1 MNILEAEVV
10 SSPTGLDENT
20 AKFTIDDPLS
30 PFTLHT
36 ITEIGKEY
44 TLSFYSKRGDS
55 IDHKIL
61 VAGKSFDVTSKW
73 EKHVAT
79 FTAKAKQVDMY
90 FQSNGVYYVYHSKL
104 ESGNRAMDW
113 TVAPEDTEETLN
125 DLNNAVSN
133 LKLSITKES
142 LIATIGTHYVTDEA
156 FGKYKSEV
164 SLALTK
170 DSIIATVG
178 DYYVTPDGLS
188 GMQSQITQNADS
200 ITTLVKKDND
210 LQSQITQNADS
221 ITSLVTADSNLQTQI
236 TQTAQSISTKVEK
249 NGIISAINQTA
260 ESVKISAS
268 KITLA
273 GATIAD
279 SFTATNLTITG
290 NSVFKGKLEGATGDF
305 SGKITASSGQ
315 IAGFTIQDSK
325 LSSNFF
331 TISSNEGFSYQQLDS
346 KINMNY
352 LGIYI
357 SRLTTSYDYSV
368 LFGLRNIYWRLSS
381 GYLVYM
387 PSIQLH
393 YAKTESTSVTG
404 VDTSTRTIALETGVA
419 TSTISDVKPVLV
431 WHGDLYVRGQIYAKN
446 NSIILNTAEPGVP
459 MFKIST

>member
-55 IDHKIL
+55 TDHKIL

-73 EKHVAT
+73 EKHVVT

-200 ITTLVKKDND
+200 I
-210 LQSQITQNADS
+210 S
-221 ITSLVTADSNLQTQI
+221 SLVTADSNLQTQI

-249 NGIISAINQTA
+249 SGVISAINQTA

-305 SGKITASSGQ
+305 SGKITASSGK
-315 IAGFTIQDSK
+315 IAGFEISGSS
-325 LSSNFF
+325 LVSSNLTLGIAGLTVTDAGSSFRLNYNGF
-331 TISSNEGFSYQQLDS
+331 NIYEHTSSSSSTQVFGIDKMRNTVNNEAIYQHRLIGYYWKESNGYMISSSRTLWIET
-346 KINMNY
+346 
-352 LGIYI
+352 GI
-357 SRLTTSYDYSV
+357 RLT
-368 LFGLRNIYWRLSS
+368 SS
-381 GYLVYM
+381 TAFRPMIV
-387 PSIQLH
+387 I
-393 YAKTESTSVTG
+393 
-404 VDTSTRTIALETGVA
+404 
-419 TSTISDVKPVLV
+419 
-431 WHGDLYVRGQIYAKN
+431 HGDLHVLGELSDEKGTISKSTGTRGT
-446 NSIILNTAEPGVP
+446 S
-459 MFKIST
+459 MFSSSS

>member
-55 IDHKIL
+55 TDHKLL

-73 EKHVAT
+73 EKHVVT

-90 FQSNGVYYVYHSKL
+90 FQSNGIYYVYHSKL
-104 ESGNRAMDW
+104 ESGNQAMDW
-113 TVAPEDTEETLN
+113 TVAPEDTEETLD
-125 DLNNAVSN
+125 DLNNAVSD

-142 LIATIGTHYVTDEA
+142 LIATIGTHYVTDET
-156 FGKYKSEV
+156 FGRYKSEV

-200 ITTLVKKDND
+200 ITALVKKDDN
-210 LQSQITQNADS
+210 LQSQITQNSDS
-221 ITSLVTADSNLQTQI
+221 IASLVTADSNLQSQI
-236 TQTAQSISTKVEK
+236 SQTAQSISTKVEK
-249 NGIISAINQTA
+249 NGVISAINQTA
-260 ESVKISAS
+260 ESVKISAG

-305 SGKITASSGQ
+305 SGKITASSGK
-315 IAGFTIQDSK
+315 IAGFEISGSSLVSK
-325 LSSNFF
+325 NLTLDTTGFTVNDIGSAFRLNYNGFNIYEFTNSSSSSGMQVFGIDKMANTVNNEVIYQYRFIGYYWKESNGYM
-331 TISSNEGFSYQQLDS
+331 ISSSRTLWIET
-346 KINMNY
+346 
-352 LGIYI
+352 GI
-357 SRLTTSYDYSV
+357 RLT
-368 LFGLRNIYWRLSS
+368 SS
-381 GYLVYM
+381 TAFRPMIV
-387 PSIQLH
+387 I
-393 YAKTESTSVTG
+393 
-404 VDTSTRTIALETGVA
+404 
-419 TSTISDVKPVLV
+419 
-431 WHGDLYVRGQIYAKN
+431 HGDLHVLGSIYDDDGAISKTTGTRG
-446 NSIILNTAEPGVP
+446 SS
-459 MFKIST
+459 MFSSSS

>member
-55 IDHKIL
+55 TNHKIL

-73 EKHVAT
+73 EKHVVT

-200 ITTLVKKDND
+200 ITTLVKND
-210 LQSQITQNADS
+210 ISLQTQITQNANS
-221 ITSLVTADSNLQTQI
+221 ISSLVTADSNLQTQI

-249 NGIISAINQTA
+249 SGVISAINQTA

-305 SGKITASSGQ
+305 SGKITASSGK
-315 IAGFTIQDSK
+315 IAGFEISGSS
-325 LSSNFF
+325 LVSSNLTLGIAGLTVTDAGSSFRLNYNGF
-331 TISSNEGFSYQQLDS
+331 NIYEHTSSSSSTQVFGIDKMRNTVNNEAIYQHRLIGYYWKESNGYMISSSRTLWIET
-346 KINMNY
+346 
-352 LGIYI
+352 GI
-357 SRLTTSYDYSV
+357 RLT
-368 LFGLRNIYWRLSS
+368 SS
-381 GYLVYM
+381 TAFRPMIV
-387 PSIQLH
+387 I
-393 YAKTESTSVTG
+393 
-404 VDTSTRTIALETGVA
+404 
-419 TSTISDVKPVLV
+419 
-431 WHGDLYVRGQIYAKN
+431 HGDLHVLGELSDEKGTISKSTGTRGT
-446 NSIILNTAEPGVP
+446 S
-459 MFKIST
+459 MFSSSS

>member
-10 SSPTGLDENT
+10 SSPTGLDENA

-44 TLSFYSKRGDS
+44 TLSFYSKRGDLT
-55 IDHKIL
+55 DHKIL

-90 FQSNGVYYVYHSKL
+90 FQTNGIYYVYHSKL
-104 ESGNRAMDW
+104 ESGNQAMDW

-125 DLNNAVSN
+125 DLSNDVSN
-133 LKLSITKES
+133 LKLSVTKES

-156 FGKYKSEV
+156 FGRYKSEV

-178 DYYVTPDGLS
+178 DHYVTPDGLTE
-188 GMQSQITQNADS
+188 MKSQIAQNANS
-200 ITTLVKKDND
+200 I
-210 LQSQITQNADS
+210 S
-221 ITSLVTADSNLQTQI
+221 SLVTADSNLQTQI

-249 NGIISAINQTA
+249 SGVISAINQTA

-279 SFTATNLTITG
+279 SFTATNLTVTG

-305 SGKITASSGQ
+305 SGKITASGGT
-315 IAGFTIQDSK
+315 IAGFTIQTQALYTDYFS
-325 LSSNFF
+325 
-331 TISSNEGFSYQQLDS
+331 ISSTLGFSLTLNNN
-346 KINMNY
+346 KVNINH
-352 LGIYI
+352 LGFYM
-357 SRLTTSYDYSV
+357 SRLSTSNDYTV
-368 LFGLRNIYWRLSS
+368 LLGVQNTYWRLAS
-381 GYLVYM
+381 GYRAYM
-387 PSIQLH
+387 PSIRLY
-393 YAKTESTSVTG
+393 YAKTVSTGTYEVNASN
-404 VDTSTRTIALETGVA
+404 RTIALETGIA
-419 TSTISDVKPVLV
+419 TSTNRDVRPCIV
-431 WHGDLYVRGQIYAKN
+431 WHGDLYVRGKIYAKD
-446 NSIILNTAEPGVP
+446 NTITMQTTEPGDS
-459 MFKIST
+459 MFNEYT

>member
-55 IDHKIL
+55 TDHKIL

-73 EKHVAT
+73 EKHVVT

-188 GMQSQITQNADS
+188 GMQSQITQNSDS
-200 ITTLVKKDND
+200 ITTLVKNDNS
-210 LQSQITQNADS
+210 LQTQITQNANS
-221 ITSLVTADSNLQTQI
+221 ISSLVTADSNLQTQI

-249 NGIISAINQTA
+249 SGVISAINQTA

-305 SGKITASSGQ
+305 SGKITASSGK
-315 IAGFTIQDSK
+315 IAGFEISGSSLISDYLTLDIAGLTITDSG
-325 LSSNFF
+325 SSFRLNFAGF
-331 TISSNEGFSYQQLDS
+331 NIYEHTSSSSGMQVFGIDKMCNTVNNELIYQYRFIGYYWKESNGYMISSSRTLWIET
-346 KINMNY
+346 
-352 LGIYI
+352 GI
-357 SRLTTSYDYSV
+357 RLT
-368 LFGLRNIYWRLSS
+368 SS
-381 GYLVYM
+381 TAFRPMIV
-387 PSIQLH
+387 I
-393 YAKTESTSVTG
+393 
-404 VDTSTRTIALETGVA
+404 
-419 TSTISDVKPVLV
+419 
-431 WHGDLYVRGQIYAKN
+431 HGDLHVLGKLSNEDGTISKSTGTRGK
-446 NSIILNTAEPGVP
+446 S
-459 MFKIST
+459 MFSSSS

>member
-10 SSPTGLDENT
+10 SSPTGLDENA

-44 TLSFYSKRGDS
+44 TLSFYSKRGDLT
-55 IDHKIL
+55 DHKIL

-90 FQSNGVYYVYHSKL
+90 FQTNGIYYVYHSKL
-104 ESGNRAMDW
+104 ESGNQAMDW

-125 DLNNAVSN
+125 DLSNDVSN
-133 LKLSITKES
+133 LKLSVTKES

-156 FGKYKSEV
+156 FGRYKSEV

-178 DYYVTPDGLS
+178 DHYVTPDGLTE
-188 GMQSQITQNADS
+188 MKSQIAQNA
-200 ITTLVKKDND
+200 N
-210 LQSQITQNADS
+210 
-221 ITSLVTADSNLQTQI
+221 
-236 TQTAQSISTKVEK
+236 SISTKVEK
-249 NGIISAINQTA
+249 SGVISAINQTA

-279 SFTATNLTITG
+279 SFTATNLTVTG

-305 SGKITASSGQ
+305 SGKITASGGT
-315 IAGFTIQDSK
+315 IAGFTIQTQALYTDYFS
-325 LSSNFF
+325 
-331 TISSNEGFSYQQLDS
+331 ISSTLGFSLTQVNN
-346 KINMNY
+346 KININH
-352 LGIYI
+352 LGFYM
-357 SRLTTSYDYSV
+357 SRLSTSNDYTV
-368 LFGLRNIYWRLSS
+368 LLGVQNTYWRLAS
-381 GYLVYM
+381 GYRAYM
-387 PSIQLH
+387 PSIRLY
-393 YAKTESTSVTG
+393 YAKTVST
-404 VDTSTRTIALETGVA
+404 DTYEVNASNRTIALETGIA
-419 TSTISDVKPVLV
+419 TSTNRDVRPCIV
-431 WHGDLYVRGQIYAKN
+431 WHGDLYVRGTIYAKD
-446 NSIILNTAEPGVP
+446 NTITMQTTEPGDS
-459 MFKIST
+459 MFNEYT